1 MRMTN
6 AITRHLVIAGL
17 LAGVLSV
24 VAAAQPSS
32 SAVLGT
38 IQLGRSLMANGQR
51 LAPGSYQVRLST
63 DAVTPAAGQQDE
75 AWVEFVRGGKVAGRE
90 LASVVSDAD
99 IKSVAKGAR
108 PPAGQA
114 RVEMLKEGQYWRV
127 WLHRGANNY
136 LIHLPPAR

>member
-1 MRMTN
+1 MT
-6 AITRHLVIAGL
+6 RRLLGAGL
-17 LAGVLSV
+17 LAGVLSAG
-24 VAAAQPSS
+24 AAAQPSP

-51 LAPGSYQVRLST
+51 LPAGSYQVRLSS
-63 DAVTPAAGQQDE
+63 DAVTSAAGQQDE

-127 WLHRGANNY
+127 WLHKGANNY